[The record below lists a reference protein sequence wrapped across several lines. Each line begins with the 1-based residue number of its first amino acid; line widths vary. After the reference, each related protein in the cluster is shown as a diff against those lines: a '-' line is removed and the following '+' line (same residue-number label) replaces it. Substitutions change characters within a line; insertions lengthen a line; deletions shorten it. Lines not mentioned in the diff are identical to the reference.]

1 MEFALLG
8 EKLGHSLSP
17 QIHNLIFRKLGI
29 EGKYDLLEI
38 KKQDLDDAIE
48 RLEDKYIG
56 VNVTIPYKIAVMKK
70 LTFISPEAKA
80 IGAVNT
86 IYFSKG
92 ERRGYNTDYFGFGRL
107 LEHNAVTP
115 LENKDVVVLGSGG
128 AARAVLQYLVDSGTK
143 SITVATRSPQDATK
157 KFSNFEAL
165 PKLKFVSYEQL
176 IEQEGGALIVNTTPV
191 GMYPYI
197 DVSPLPQEVV
207 ARYASAVDLIYN
219 PVETLFMS
227 YAKAAGRSTCN
238 GFYMLVAQA
247 VAAEEIWLGRE
258 IQAGLIASI
267 AQEIQG
273 V

>member
-1 MEFALLG
+1 MECALLG
-8 EKLGHSLSP
+8 EKLEHSLSP

-38 KKQDLDDAIE
+38 KKQDLDASIE
-48 RLEDKYIG
+48 QLAGKYIG
-56 VNVTIPYKIAVMKK
+56 INVTIPYKVAVMKN

-86 IYFSKG
+86 ICFSEG

-107 LEHNAVTP
+107 LEHNAITS

-128 AARAVLQYLVDSGTK
+128 AARAVLQYLVDNNTK
-143 SITVATRSPQDATK
+143 SITVATRSLQDVTK

-165 PKLKFVSYEQL
+165 PKLKFISYEQL
-176 IEQEGGALIVNTTPV
+176 SKQEGGALIVNTTPV

-207 ARYASAVDLIYN
+207 ARYAAAVDLIYN

-227 YAKAAGRSTCN
+227 YAKIAGRNTCN

-247 VAAEEIWLGRE
+247 VAAEEIWLDQKME
-258 IQAGLIASI
+258 AGLIASI